1 MMYIEHPFL
10 DTYTMVVL
18 VEEAEISFLLRFQRE
33 WMEDFLKRHL
43 KIIQEVVQHGN
54 FKL

>member
-1 MMYIEHPFL
+1 MMYIQHPFL
-10 DTYTMVVL
+10 DTYTMVV
-18 VEEAEISFLLRFQRE
+18 VAAEAEISFPLRFQCE
-33 WMEDFLKRHL
+33 WMEHFLKRHL